1 MVKGKNAKELV
12 GLAHTNM
19 LTALGNAD
27 PNDVNLCYGIMN
39 NLFQILRLE
48 DFYTELEQIQGG
60 EVQKPQEYEPCNVT
74 AFPQQTEAEPS
85 EACPEVDETTQDE
98 PTVTC
103 THTMEEVRDLLTKAA
118 KAGKNIKPLLAKYGA
133 SKLSDLDASVYDE
146 AYEDALALLGGD

>member
-48 DFYTELEQIQGG
+48 DFYTELEQIQSSGAPTR
-60 EVQKPQEYEPCNVT
+60 VAEPSNVT
-74 AFPQQTEAEPS
+74 PFPQQTEAEPS
-85 EACPEVDETTQDE
+85 EACPDVDEVTQDE
-98 PTVTC
+98 PTVTS
-103 THTMEEVRDLLTKAA
+103 THSYEEVRDLLTKAA
-118 KAGKNIKPLLAKYGA
+118 KSGKNIKGLLDKYGA
-133 SKLSDLDASVYDE
+133 SKLSDLGASVYDA
-146 AYEDALALLGGD
+146 AYEDAQALLGGG

>member
-48 DFYTELEQIQGG
+48 DFYTELEQIQSSGSPTR
-60 EVQKPQEYEPCNVT
+60 VAEPSNVT
-74 AFPQQTEAEPS
+74 PLLQQTEAEPS
-85 EACPEVDETTQDE
+85 EACPYVDEMTQDE
-98 PTVTC
+98 PTVTS
-103 THTMEEVRDLLTKAA
+103 THSYEEVRDLLTKAA
-118 KAGKNIKPLLAKYGA
+118 KAGKNIKGLLDKYGA
-133 SKLSDLDASVYDE
+133 SKLSDLGASVYDA
-146 AYEDALALLGGD
+146 AYEDAQALLGGG